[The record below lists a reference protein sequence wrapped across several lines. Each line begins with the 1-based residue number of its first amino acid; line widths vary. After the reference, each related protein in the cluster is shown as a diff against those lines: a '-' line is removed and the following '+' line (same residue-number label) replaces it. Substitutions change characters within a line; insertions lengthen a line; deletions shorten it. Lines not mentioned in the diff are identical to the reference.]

1 LTYSSILKEKLTP
14 FRYQEKIRLGKNS
27 DGGYVVSKNHLGEK
41 LLSLGCENATTFE
54 EHYLSRVK
62 DSTVEIYDGTS
73 NCDLADKDQRVKFHN
88 KNVYSLSEI
97 NVDRPCMVQMDI
109 EGSELNFFNADLEK
123 LTLVEQ
129 LVLEIHFH
137 EQKYPEFP
145 QIGTFDKWYDFF
157 SLMNKYFSLIHI
169 HVNDN
174 GIAQKR
180 PNYYGMYD
188 LLELTYIKKDETL
201 ERETSPFPLE
211 GLDFPNGYGIN
222 PKIDWWLL

>member
-1 LTYSSILKEKLTP
+1 
-14 FRYQEKIRLGKNS
+14 
-27 DGGYVVSKNHLGEK
+27 
-41 LLSLGCENATTFE
+41 
-54 EHYLSRVK
+54 
-62 DSTVEIYDGTS
+62 
-73 NCDLADKDQRVKFHN
+73 
-88 KNVYSLSEI
+88 
-97 NVDRPCMVQMDI
+97 MVQMDI